1 MMDVY
6 VVNDRLEDFTFSITS
21 VEEDGLDIFL
31 NAKNLWNDDWRE
43 YVVWH
48 NNRIIQRVFN
58 PDILTFG
65 D

>member
-1 MMDVY
+1 MNVY

-31 NAKNLWNDDWRE
+31 NAKNLWNDDWSE